1 MASSKRRGAGSLM
14 REGDITLRDVEG
26 SGDRAPISLS
36 PGDAPAR
43 TSRLQL
49 RPGLST
55 LTRLEAGQ
63 PRGGLHVVD
72 RGSLHRGELTEGGMK
87 IEGARVMVT
96 GGGRGIG
103 WAFAE
108 LFLKAGAKVMV
119 CDVSADDLRK
129 AEAAAAGRPL
139 RTAQCDVSKE
149 ADVQKA
155 FAAMV
160 EAWGGVDVLVNNAG
174 ITRDSLFLKVK
185 DGEIATMSLA
195 NWQKVVDV
203 NLTGTFLCSREAA
216 TWMVKQKNSGVIVNI
231 SSISREGNMGQT
243 NYSATKAGVVAMT
256 VALAKELARY
266 DIRVAAI
273 APGYTATEM
282 VLAMREEMQDKV
294 KKTIPLGRF
303 ATTEEIASTALFI
316 VQNDYVTGR
325 LFEVDGGLR
334 L

>member
-1 MASSKRRGAGSLM
+1 
-14 REGDITLRDVEG
+14 
-26 SGDRAPISLS
+26 
-36 PGDAPAR
+36 
-43 TSRLQL
+43 
-49 RPGLST
+49 
-55 LTRLEAGQ
+55 
-63 PRGGLHVVD
+63 
-72 RGSLHRGELTEGGMK
+72 MK
-87 IEGARVMVT
+87 IEGARVLVT

-103 WAFAE
+103 WTFAE
-108 LFLKAGAKVMV
+108 LFMKAGARVMV
-119 CDVSADDLRK
+119 CDVIADDLAK
-129 AEAAAAGRPL
+129 AEARAREAGHEI
-139 RTAQCDVSKE
+139 RTGLCDVSKE

-155 FAAMV
+155 FAAMA

-174 ITRDSLFLKVK
+174 ITRDSLFLKAK
-185 DGEIATMSLA
+185 DGEITTMSLA

-216 TWMVKQKNSGVIVNI
+216 TWMVKQKNPGVIINI
-231 SSISREGNMGQT
+231 SSISREGNVGQT

-266 DIRVAAI
+266 NIRVAAI

-282 VLAMREEMQDKV
+282 VMAMREDVQDKV
-294 KKTIPLGRF
+294 KATIPLRRF

>member
-1 MASSKRRGAGSLM
+1 VLGRDICE
-14 REGDITLRDVEG
+14 EGW
-26 SGDRAPISLS
+26 
-36 PGDAPAR
+36 
-43 TSRLQL
+43 
-49 RPGLST
+49 
-55 LTRLEAGQ
+55 
-63 PRGGLHVVD
+63 
-72 RGSLHRGELTEGGMK
+72 MK

-103 WAFAE
+103 WSFAE
-108 LFLKAGAKVMV
+108 LFMKAGARVMV
-119 CDVSADDLRK
+119 CDVSADDLK
-129 AEAAAAGRPL
+129 NAEAKAKAAGHEL
-139 RTAQCDVSKE
+139 HTATCDVSKE

-160 EAWGGVDVLVNNAG
+160 DAFGGVDVLVNNAG

-185 DGEIATMSLA
+185 EGEITTMSLA

-216 TWMVKQKNSGVIVNI
+216 TWMVKKGNPGVIVNI

-256 VALAKELARY
+256 VAMAKELARY
-266 DIRVAAI
+266 NVRVAAI

-294 KKTIPLGRF
+294 KQTIPLRRF

>member
-1 MASSKRRGAGSLM
+1 
-14 REGDITLRDVEG
+14 
-26 SGDRAPISLS
+26 
-36 PGDAPAR
+36 
-43 TSRLQL
+43 
-49 RPGLST
+49 
-55 LTRLEAGQ
+55 
-63 PRGGLHVVD
+63 
-72 RGSLHRGELTEGGMK
+72 MK

-108 LFLKAGAKVMV
+108 LFMKAGARVMV
-119 CDVSADDLRK
+119 CDVIADDLKK
-129 AEAAAAGRPL
+129 AETRAAEARHEI
-139 RTAQCDVSKE
+139 RTAVCDVSKE
-149 ADVQKA
+149 ADVQQA
-155 FAAMV
+155 FAAMA
-160 EAWGGVDVLVNNAG
+160 EAYGGVDVLVNNAG

-216 TWMVKQKNSGVIVNI
+216 TWMVKQKNPGVIINI
-231 SSISREGNMGQT
+231 SSISREGNVGQT
-243 NYSATKAGVVAMT
+243 NYSATKAGVAAMT

-266 DIRVAAI
+266 GIRVAAI

-282 VLAMREEMQDKV
+282 VMAMREDVQDKV
-294 KKTIPLGRF
+294 KATIPLRRF
-303 ATTEEIASTALFI
+303 AATEEIASTALFI

-325 LFEVDGGLR
+325 VFEVDGGLR